1 VKRAAALGTGDL
13 NPHWFHKPAFLM
25 YLLFLCDGAYF
36 AAGFVLGM
44 FGSVDEFGAHFLSNI
59 GSFVL
64 IGRVLVCLFGMG
76 TVWFVYRIGKEAGG
90 TVHGIVSAG
99 LAAVLLPMVAGSQV
113 VKADVPA
120 GFFVTVSFYCFLRY
134 RASFKLRTLILASLL
149 AGAAMGT
156 KYYGVLLLPGYFLVA
171 FADRFVRR
179 LPWRTVLVNLVLI
192 GVIFTAGFF
201 VTSPYNFID
210 PTFSTGMVKSLKIK
224 IGLVDAEP
232 RFDPDNKVEYDPG
245 PSSIFAATVFF
256 FHKLTHPRAFGM
268 MLSIL
273 AGLGLVACL
282 LDRRTRPFGVY
293 AGLAALGFVFFASG
307 WNKFHINW
315 RHFNAIYPV
324 LCTLVLPGAIG
335 LGKALRVPQRQT
347 LKLGVLIVC
356 IPMATNLR
364 ATLEWDRAA
373 WNSDTRTVAYRWI
386 VDNLDGDDL
395 ILLDDYGPIL
405 QPNREAVRRQQQR
418 LRQLPQGE
426 AFTAA
431 QGKRLDL
438 LERFPDEAAK
448 NLEELGH
455 PWWMK
460 REPRPGELQ
469 SEWGHRDHGNPLT
482 ARLPRELARY
492 CDEGFRY
499 VITNSRARGRYAT
512 DGAKRNFPS
521 FSRFYRELARLEPLE
536 TFEPDPARG
545 KGPTI
550 WVYDIRS
557 ALCEDG

>member
-1 VKRAAALGTGDL
+1 
-13 NPHWFHKPAFLM
+13 M
-25 YLLFLCDGAYF
+25 YLLLLCDGAYF

-44 FGSVDEFGAHFLSNI
+44 FGSVDEFGAHLLSNI
-59 GSFVL
+59 GPFVL
-64 IGRVLVCLFGMG
+64 IGRVLVCLFGVG
-76 TVWFVYRIGKEAGG
+76 TVWFVYRIGKEAVG

-120 GFFVTVSFYCFLRY
+120 GFFVTISFYFFLRY
-134 RASFKLRTLILASLL
+134 RASLKLRNLIFASLL
-149 AGAAMGT
+149 AGASMGT
-156 KYYGVLLLPGYFLVA
+156 KYYGVLLLPGYFFVE
-171 FADRFVRR
+171 FADHFVRR
-179 LPWRTVLVNLVLI
+179 IPWNTVLVHLVLI

-210 PTFSTGMVKSLKIK
+210 PTFSSGIVKGLKIK
-224 IGLVDAEP
+224 VGLVEAKP
-232 RFDPDNKVEYDPG
+232 KFDPDNKVEYDPG
-245 PSSIFAATVFF
+245 PSSIFAATIFF
-256 FHKLTHPRAFGM
+256 FRKLIHPRAFGL
-268 MLSIL
+268 MLSAL

-293 AGLAALGFVFFASG
+293 AGLVWLGFMIFASG
-307 WNKFHINW
+307 WIKFHINW

-335 LGKALRVPQRQT
+335 LSKALRLPQRQA
-347 LKLGVLIVC
+347 LKLGILIVC

-364 ATLEWDRAA
+364 ATLEWDRAT
-373 WNSDTRTVAYRWI
+373 WSSDTRTVAYRWI
-386 VDNLDGDDL
+386 VDNLGDDDL

-418 LRQLPQGE
+418 LRGLPQDE

-438 LERFPDEAAK
+438 LEKFPNEAAK
-448 NLEELGH
+448 NVEELGH

-469 SEWGHRDHGNPLT
+469 TEWDHRDHGNPLT
-482 ARLPRELARY
+482 ARVPRELASY

-499 VITNSRARGRYAT
+499 VVTNSSAQGRYAT
-512 DGAKRNFPS
+512 DATKRDFPS
-521 FSRFYRELARLEPLE
+521 FARFYGELARLEPLA
-536 TFEPDPARG
+536 TFEPDPAHG

-550 WVYDIRS
+550 WVFDIGNE
-557 ALCEDG
+557 LCDAEGVKSWLGP